1 MSSSCALTRANPPTE
16 LHNMSTERQGLWVPP
31 PKRGGP
37 KKGGYYVQLDP
48 PTRGGF
54 RKKGKKREVV
64 QHTINKVVD
73 AVTLAATIVI
83 YHHDI
88 IGIPMRACIS
98 K

>member
-1 MSSSCALTRANPPTE
+1 
-16 LHNMSTERQGLWVPP
+16 
-31 PKRGGP
+31 
-37 KKGGYYVQLDP
+37 LDP

>member
-1 MSSSCALTRANPPTE
+1 
-16 LHNMSTERQGLWVPP
+16 MSTERQGLWVPP